1 MIYIKKFFLHCVK
14 LLEDNVKI
22 IELPKVTVEKRKKIR
37 HTNLQKNRHAYAQL
51 KNQLV
56 PKEMKLHQFRKWY
69 HPTLSTQEKDILLE
83 LGIDPWSYTTFT
95 LSDEHKARLAS
106 AEGLDFYV
114 VYDHTD
120 QNLKLY
126 IVTDGCVELL
136 HTLKTYY
143 GNMSNFY
150 KFVYTASG
158 TVSVKTDVY
167 TTSSSFDAKSDLLN
181 F

>member
-1 MIYIKKFFLHCVK
+1 MNGDQLSDFSLQIQHKGWENNGERTYFYTIKSVNGVLT
-14 LLEDNVKI
+14 LDN
-22 IELPKVTVEKRKKIR
+22 
-37 HTNLQKNRHAYAQL
+37 Q
-51 KNQLV
+51 
-56 PKEMKLHQFRKWY
+56 
-69 HPTLSTQEKDILLE
+69 
-83 LGIDPWSYTTFT
+83 LGIDPWTFTTFT

-126 IVTDGCVELL
+126 IVTDDCVELL

-143 GNMSNFY
+143 GSMSNFY
-150 KFVYTASG
+150 KYSYKLSG
-158 TVSVKTDVY
+158 TANVKTDIY

>member
-83 LGIDPWSYTTFT
+83 LGIDPWSI
-95 LSDEHKARLAS
+95 
-106 AEGLDFYV
+106 EGIKYV
-114 VYDHTD
+114 GDCRRY
-120 QNLKLY
+120 NLQLGDR
-126 IVTDGCVELL
+126 IPFDG
-136 HTLKTYY
+136 
-143 GNMSNFY
+143 
-150 KFVYTASG
+150 
-158 TVSVKTDVY
+158 DI
-167 TTSSSFDAKSDLLN
+167 D
-181 F
+181 